1 VTRAEAGD
9 ARGSQG
15 LEAVVPFTFSC
26 HRCGRC
32 CTAGEGHVYVDES
45 EVGGLAR
52 ARGMT
57 SEAFAQRFLRQVSNP
72 HTNER
77 VLALREEPAG
87 SGRCALLEGTNE
99 CTVYD
104 ARPAHCA
111 SFPFWP
117 SVTDDVAGFERARS
131 ICPGISVVV
140 SEETKRAA
148 FAELEALYAEVDA
161 FVERSRSVCIQRGVC
176 CRFEEAGHEVF
187 ASALEADF
195 AADRHPQAPEP
206 EAEGRCPY
214 HVQGRCEARE
224 GRPLACRTYFC
235 DTRTQSVLSEAH
247 EHFLERLRAIAARLE
262 YPRVYARFPELLRAR
277 GVGAS

>member
-1 VTRAEAGD
+1 MTREAD
-9 ARGSQG
+9 ARGRQG

-26 HRCGRC
+26 HRSGRC
-32 CTAGEGHVYVDES
+32 CTAGEGHVYVQER
-45 EVGGLAR
+45 EVAGLAE
-52 ARGMT
+52 ARGM
-57 SEAFAQRFLRQVSNP
+57 SAEAFAQRFLRQVQNP
-72 HTNER
+72 RTGER
-77 VLALREEPAG
+77 ALALREEPAG

-99 CTVYD
+99 CTVYE
-104 ARPAHCA
+104 ARPEHCA

-117 SVTDDVAGFERARS
+117 GITEDAAGFERARA
-131 ICPGISVVV
+131 ICPGIQVVV
-140 SEETKRAA
+140 GEEVKRAA

-161 FVERSRSVCIQRGVC
+161 FVERSRSVCIRRGVC

-187 ASALEADF
+187 ATGLEADF
-195 AADRHPQAPEP
+195 AADRHPHANEP

-247 EHFLERLRAIAARLE
+247 EHFLERLREIAARLG
-262 YPRVYARFPELLRAR
+262 YPRVYARFPELLRGR
-277 GVGAS
+277 GVGTP